1 MLTRI
6 KKATTLSSICISIV
20 LLVSCGGGKEPF
32 PPLPS
37 NEARFLK
44 IIDSLST
51 VYDEQPNE
59 LKKENIKRLREPLF
73 KQLIPER
80 KVDGWVGWLRDFRVW
95 DGYGVVEISVG
106 PESGA
111 ILKNSTTTL
120 RVKQG
125 TKLWDQI
132 SNLEEYARVRF
143 SGRFLSDGPDD
154 NTYLKIYNPGPYE
167 MSRPEFYFELISI
180 ETYVENTAGTDE

>member
-1 MLTRI
+1 MLNRV
-6 KKATTLSSICISIV
+6 KKTIALSSVLI
-20 LLVSCGGGKEPF
+20 LLVSCGSEKKPF

-37 NEARFLK
+37 DEARFLS
-44 IIDSLST
+44 IIDSLNT

-73 KQLIPER
+73 KQLIPNR
-80 KVDGWVGWLRDFRVW
+80 KVEGWVGWLRNFQVW
-95 DGYGVVEISVG
+95 EGYGVVEISVG
-106 PESGA
+106 QESGA

-154 NTYLKIYNPGPYE
+154 NSYLRIYNPGPYE
-167 MSRPEFYFELISI
+167 MSRPEFYFDLTSI
-180 ETYVENTAGTDE
+180 DTYVENTAGADE

>member
-1 MLTRI
+1 MLNRV
-6 KKATTLSSICISIV
+6 KKTIGLASIISII
-20 LLVSCGGGKEPF
+20 LLVSCGGEKKPF

-37 NEARFLK
+37 DEARFLS
-44 IIDSLST
+44 IIDSLNT

-73 KQLIPER
+73 KQLIPNR

-106 PESGA
+106 QESGA

-132 SNLEEYARVRF
+132 SNLEEYATVRF

-154 NTYLKIYNPGPYE
+154 NSYLKIYNPGVYE
-167 MSRPEFYFELISI
+167 MSRPEFYFDLTSI
-180 ETYVENTAGTDE
+180 ETYIVDTAVTEE